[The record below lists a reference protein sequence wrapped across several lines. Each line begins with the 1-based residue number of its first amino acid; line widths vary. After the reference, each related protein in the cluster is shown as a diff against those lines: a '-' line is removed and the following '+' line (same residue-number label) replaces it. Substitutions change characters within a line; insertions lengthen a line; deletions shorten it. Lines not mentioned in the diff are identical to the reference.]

1 MMCRRLIAWLALT
14 CGSTTLAAQAPTF
27 SSRVEAVRIDVLV
40 ADDRGQPILGLAADD
55 FEVTDSGVAQ
65 RVNLVVAEQLPVKV
79 VLALDSSGSVA
90 EDDAAQLRAAGHSVI
105 DNLKLG
111 DQVALVTF
119 TAAVSVRASLTSNL
133 ATIREALNDEIGG
146 VGETAMVD
154 ATYAALVLAG
164 EDAARGLVILFTDG
178 DDTSSIL
185 TPASV
190 LESARRADAVVYP
203 VVANKSAAPRF
214 LNDLCK
220 ATGGRLMRVGS
231 MSKLRDAFLL
241 ILEEFRHRYLLSYTP
256 TGVAKGGWHPLTVRV
271 KNRRAVVNAR
281 PGYLTGS

>member
-1 MMCRRLIAWLALT
+1 MAWLALV

-27 SSRVEAVRIDVLV
+27 SSRVEAVRIDVLI

-65 RVNLVVAEQLPVKV
+65 RINLVVAEQLPVKV

-90 EDDAAQLRAAGHSVI
+90 KDDAAQLRAAGHSLI
-105 DNLKLG
+105 DNLKPG
-111 DQVALVTF
+111 DQAALVTF
-119 TAAVSVRASLTSNL
+119 TNAVSVRAALTSNL
-133 ATIREALNDEIGG
+133 ATIRDALDDEIGG
-146 VGETAMVD
+146 VGDTAILD

-178 DDTSSIL
+178 DDTSSVL
-185 TPASV
+185 TSASV

-214 LNDLCK
+214 LNDVCK
-220 ATGGRLMRVGS
+220 ATGGRVMRVGS
-231 MSKLRDAFLL
+231 MAKLRDAFLL

-256 TGVAKGGWHPLTVRV
+256 SGVAKGGWHPLTVRV

-281 PGYLTGS
+281 PGYLAGT